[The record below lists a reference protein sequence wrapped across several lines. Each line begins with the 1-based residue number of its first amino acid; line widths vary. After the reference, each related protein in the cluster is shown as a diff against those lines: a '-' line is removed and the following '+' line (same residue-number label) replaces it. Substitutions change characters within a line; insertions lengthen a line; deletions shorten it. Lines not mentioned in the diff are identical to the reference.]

1 MAPSYID
8 LRSDTVTKPTPEM
21 LEAVSHLDRSKLG
34 DDVFG
39 EDELTKEFEQEV
51 ADLLGKEAGLFVP
64 SGTMANQLAIKVSTQ
79 EGDEVICETGA
90 HIANYETAA
99 PAMLSRVQLKTLDG
113 INGVLSAEQIQ
124 DAIRPSADWYPR
136 TSLVALENT
145 HNRAGGTLYPIS
157 EIERIAEVCQSR
169 GLRLHLDGA
178 RLWNACVAT
187 GIEPKRYALYFDTVS
202 VCFSKGLGAPIG
214 SMLLGT
220 KADIQKA
227 RRYRKMWGGGMRQT
241 GVIATMAKFAL
252 EKNYVHL
259 APSHKHALEL
269 AKAFCANP
277 NFRVDLN
284 LVKTNIVSVDVSPS
298 GWSEMEVVAW
308 FKQHGVLISSI
319 KKNFIRLVTHFGVSE
334 KEIQLTCELIKP
346 FKSQ

>member
-99 PAMLSRVQLKTLDG
+99 PAMLSRVQLKTLEGEHG
-113 INGVLSAEQIQ
+113 ILKAEQIQ
-124 DAIRPSADWYPR
+124 EAIRPSADWYPR

-157 EIERIAEVCQSR
+157 EIERIAELCQSR
-169 GLRLHLDGA
+169 GLQLHLDGA
-178 RLWNACVAT
+178 RLWNACLAT
-187 GIEPKRYALYFDTVS
+187 GIAPKAYAEYFDTVS
-202 VCFSKGLGAPIG
+202 VSFSKGLGAPVG
-214 SMLLGT
+214 SMLVGS
-220 KADIQKA
+220 ASAIAKA
-227 RRYRKMWGGGMRQT
+227 RRFRKMWGGGMRQV
-241 GVIATMAKFAL
+241 GVLAAMARYAL
-252 EKNYVHL
+252 HHHYERL
-259 APSHKHALEL
+259 AEDHAHAKAL
-269 AKAFCANP
+269 AQAFCANP
-277 NFRVDLN
+277 KFRLDLA
-284 LVKTNIVSVDVSPS
+284 LVQTNIVAVDISPS
-298 GWSEMEVVAW
+298 GYSETDVVGW
-308 FKQHGVLISSI
+308 FKQHGVLVSSI
-319 KKNFIRLVTHFGVSE
+319 KKNFIRLVTHLDLSKKDIEFV
-334 KEIQLTCELIKP
+334 CNLIKI
-346 FKSQ
+346 F

>member
-1 MAPSYID
+1 MNHFID
-8 LRSDTVTKPTPEM
+8 LRSDTVTKPSPEM
-21 LEAVSHLDRSKLG
+21 LEAVSKIDLSKVG

-39 EDELTKEFEQEV
+39 EDDLTNEFEREV

-64 SGTMANQLAIKVSTQ
+64 SGTMANQLAIKISTQ

-99 PAMLSRVQLKTLDG
+99 PAVLSRVQLKTLDG
-113 INGVLSAEQIQ
+113 EHGILKAEQLQ
-124 DAIRPSADWYPR
+124 EAIRPSADWYPR
-136 TSLVALENT
+136 TSLIALENT
-145 HNRAGGTLYPIS
+145 HNRAGGIIYPIY
-157 EIERIAEVCQSR
+157 EIERIAEQCQSS

-187 GIEPKRYALYFDTVS
+187 GIKPKDYAQYFDTLS

-220 KADIQKA
+220 RGDIQKA

-241 GVIATMAKFAL
+241 GVIATMAKVAL

-259 APSHKHALEL
+259 APSHQHALEL

-298 GWSEMEVVAW
+298 RLSEGEVVLW

-319 KKNFIRLVTHFGVSE
+319 KRNFIRLVTHFGISE

>member
-1 MAPSYID
+1 MTKFID
-8 LRSDTVTKPTPEM
+8 LRSDTVTKPSPEM
-21 LEAVSHLDRSKLG
+21 LEAVSKIDLAKLG

-39 EDELTKEFEQEV
+39 EDELTNEFEKQV
-51 ADLLGKEAGLFVP
+51 AELLGKEAGLFVP

-124 DAIRPSADWYPR
+124 DAIRPSADWYAR
-136 TSLVALENT
+136 SSLVVLENT
-145 HNRAGGTLYPIS
+145 HNRAGGIIYPIH

-187 GIEPKRYALYFDTVS
+187 GIKPKDYAQYFDTLS

-252 EKNYVHL
+252 EKNYTHL
-259 APSHKHALEL
+259 ALSHQHATEL
-269 AKAFCANP
+269 AKACCANP
-277 NFRVDLN
+277 CFRIELN
-284 LVKTNIVSVDVSPS
+284 LVQTNIVSVDVSPS
-298 GWSEMEVVAW
+298 GWSEAEVVAR
-308 FKQHGVLISSI
+308 FKQHGILISSI

-334 KEIQLTCELIKP
+334 KEIQLTCERIKN
-346 FKSQ
+346 FKGK

>member
-21 LEAVSHLDRSKLG
+21 LEAVSRLDRSKLG

-99 PAMLSRVQLKTLDG
+99 PAVLSRVQLKTLDG
-113 INGVLSAEQIQ
+113 TNGVLSAEQIQ
-124 DAIRPSADWYPR
+124 DAVRPSADWYAR
-136 TSLVALENT
+136 SSLVVLENT

-157 EIERIAEVCQSR
+157 EIERIAELCQSR

-178 RLWNACVAT
+178 RLWNACLAT
-187 GIEPKRYALYFDTVS
+187 GIAPKAYAKYFDTVS
-202 VCFSKGLGAPIG
+202 VSFSKGLGAPVG
-214 SMLLGT
+214 SMLVGS
-220 KADIQKA
+220 ASAIAEA
-227 RRYRKMWGGGMRQT
+227 RRFRKMWGGGMRQV
-241 GVIATMAKFAL
+241 GVLAAMARYAL
-252 EKNYVHL
+252 HHHYERL
-259 APSHKHALEL
+259 AEDHKHAKAL
-269 AKAFCANP
+269 AQAFCANP
-277 NFRVDLN
+277 KFRLDLA
-284 LVKTNIVSVDVSPS
+284 LVQTNIVAVDISPS
-298 GWSEMEVVAW
+298 GYSETDVVGW

-319 KKNFIRLVTHFGVSE
+319 KKNFIRLVTHLDLSKKDIEFV
-334 KEIQLTCELIKP
+334 CNLIKI
-346 FKSQ
+346 F

>member
-1 MAPSYID
+1 MTKFID
-8 LRSDTVTKPTPEM
+8 LRSDTVTKPSPEM
-21 LEAVSHLDRSKLG
+21 LEAVSKIDLAKLG

-39 EDELTKEFEQEV
+39 EDELTNEFEKQV
-51 ADLLGKEAGLFVP
+51 AELFGKEAGLFVP
-64 SGTMANQLAIKVSTQ
+64 SGTMANQLAIKINTS

-99 PAMLSRVQLKTLDG
+99 PAVLSRVQLKTLDG
-113 INGVLSAEQIQ
+113 EHGILNAEQLQ
-124 DAIRPSADWYPR
+124 EAIRPSADWYPR

-145 HNRAGGTLYPIS
+145 HNRAGGIIYPIH

-187 GIEPKRYALYFDTVS
+187 GIKPKDYAQYFDTVS
-202 VCFSKGLGAPIG
+202 VCFSKGLGAPMG
-214 SMLLGT
+214 SMILGT

-252 EKNYVHL
+252 EKNYTHL
-259 APSHKHALEL
+259 ALSHQHATEL
-269 AKAFCANP
+269 AKACCANSC
-277 NFRVDLN
+277 FRIELN
-284 LVKTNIVSVDVSPS
+284 LVQTNIVSVDVSPS
-298 GWSEMEVVAW
+298 GWSEAEVVAR
-308 FKQHGVLISSI
+308 FKQHGILISSI

-334 KEIQLTCELIKP
+334 KEIQLTCERIKN
-346 FKSQ
+346 FKGK